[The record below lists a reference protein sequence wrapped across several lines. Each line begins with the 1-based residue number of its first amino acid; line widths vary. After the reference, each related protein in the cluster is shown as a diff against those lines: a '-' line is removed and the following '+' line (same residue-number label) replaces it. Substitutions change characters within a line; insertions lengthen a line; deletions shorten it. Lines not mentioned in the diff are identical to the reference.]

1 MFRISAPLLVEEA
14 QFDIPRSV
22 ALPKPNRFVG
32 LVSIS
37 GLMDDLSFFKSNQHS
52 YSGCVQVHEFIVIAV
67 VKRIQNDS
75 SPGI

>member
-32 LVSIS
+32 LVSFS
-37 GLMDDLSFFKSNQHS
+37 GPMDDLSFFKSN
-52 YSGCVQVHEFIVIAV
+52 
-67 VKRIQNDS
+67 
-75 SPGI
+75 